1 MIPMD
6 RRSFLSMAAAASL
19 PVNGENSA
27 LEALKSFLLVS
38 PASRPPVS
46 TQDFAS
52 QPLSKED
59 AAKAR
64 ALLAAD
70 ALDQARAGAMAE
82 MPKDGLAV
90 VRAGGESM
98 RCSFRTFGKAP
109 PAGHSLWISLH
120 GGGGAPPALNDSQW
134 ENQKRLYALDEG
146 IYCAPRS
153 PYDTWDL
160 WHKGAIDALFSR
172 LILVAKIAHGID
184 LDRVYL
190 MGYSAGGDGVYQVA
204 PRMADRFAAAAMM
217 AGHPNETRP
226 AGLRNLPFVLQVGEL
241 DKAYN
246 RSAIA
251 KSWGESL
258 DKLRKDDPGGYPHL
272 VKIHEGKGHWMDR
285 QDRLALPWMAPMRR
299 NAVPDKV
306 VWRQDDVAHDT
317 FYWLAMPQGQPRA
330 GQEVAVSRRGN
341 TFMIEKAEGI
351 TSLIIRLD
359 DRLANL
365 DSPVTVTKGDK
376 VLWTGKLARTI
387 ATIAKTIEDR
397 DDPALAFDTEIRVKV
412 D

>member
-1 MIPMD
+1 MLF
-6 RRSFLSMAAAASL
+6 RS
-19 PVNGENSA
+19 N
-27 LEALKSFLLVS
+27 
-38 PASRPPVS
+38 
-46 TQDFAS
+46 
-52 QPLSKED
+52 
-59 AAKAR
+59 
-64 ALLAAD
+64 
-70 ALDQARAGAMAE
+70 
-82 MPKDGLAV
+82 
-90 VRAGGESM
+90 
-98 RCSFRTFGKAP
+98 
-109 PAGHSLWISLH
+109 
-120 GGGGAPPALNDSQW
+120 
-134 ENQKRLYALDEG
+134 
-146 IYCAPRS
+146 
-153 PYDTWDL
+153 
-160 WHKGAIDALFSR
+160 
-172 LILVAKIAHGID
+172 
-184 LDRVYL
+184 
-190 MGYSAGGDGVYQVA
+190 
-204 PRMADRFAAAAMM
+204 
-217 AGHPNETRP
+217 
-226 AGLRNLPFVLQVGEL
+226 RN
-241 DKAYN
+241 
-246 RSAIA
+246 AIA

-299 NAVPDKV
+299 NPVPDKV

-330 GQEVAVSRRGN
+330 GQEVAVSRKGN

>member
-299 NAVPDKV
+299 NPVPDKV

>member
-217 AGHPNETRP
+217 A
-226 AGLRNLPFVLQVGEL
+226 V
-241 DKAYN
+241 
-246 RSAIA
+246 
-251 KSWGESL
+251 
-258 DKLRKDDPGGYPHL
+258 
-272 VKIHEGKGHWMDR
+272 
-285 QDRLALPWMAPMRR
+285 
-299 NAVPDKV
+299 
-306 VWRQDDVAHDT
+306 
-317 FYWLAMPQGQPRA
+317 
-330 GQEVAVSRRGN
+330 
-341 TFMIEKAEGI
+341 
-351 TSLIIRLD
+351 
-359 DRLANL
+359 
-365 DSPVTVTKGDK
+365 
-376 VLWTGKLARTI
+376 
-387 ATIAKTIEDR
+387 
-397 DDPALAFDTEIRVKV
+397 
-412 D
+412 